1 MADGEAL
8 LSPAVTR
15 RLIAEFAL
23 RTRQARRLPGVDELT
38 PREREVVC
46 LIASGLSNEEISR
59 KIYISPSTV
68 KTHAARA
75 MTKLGARDR
84 AQLVV
89 YAYQV
94 DLTSPG

>member
-1 MADGEAL
+1 M
-8 LSPAVTR
+8 
-15 RLIAEFAL
+15 
-23 RTRQARRLPGVDELT
+23 DELT

-46 LIASGLSNEEISR
+46 LIASGLSDEEISR